1 MKSITVTV
9 SDQAYR
15 QARVWSAEHDSSLSR
30 IVQYLLENLPPVS
43 RAALAFPLAKPD
55 SAKPAAASS
64 AALLAEKSVL
74 ST

>member
-15 QARVWSAEHDSSLSR
+15 QARVLSAELDSSLSR
-30 IVQYLLENLPPVS
+30 IVQYLLEDLPQVS

-55 SAKPAAASS
+55 I
-64 AALLAEKSVL
+64 LHRNTETVNL
-74 ST
+74 